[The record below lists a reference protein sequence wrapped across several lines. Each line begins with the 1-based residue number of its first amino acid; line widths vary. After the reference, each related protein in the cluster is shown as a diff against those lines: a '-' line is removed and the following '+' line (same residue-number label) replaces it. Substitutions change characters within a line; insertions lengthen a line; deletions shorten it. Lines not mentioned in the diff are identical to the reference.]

1 MSAYSVK
8 ITGKAANIWQSCT
21 LCSRNLDE
29 SYIVARNLTTDSY
42 FTICTPCLET
52 MADTL
57 ADTVVESKRIN
68 N

>member
-1 MSAYSVK
+1 MSKYSVK

-29 SYIVARNLTTDSY
+29 SYVDIHNLNTDSY

-57 ADTVVESKRIN
+57 ADTIAISKRIN